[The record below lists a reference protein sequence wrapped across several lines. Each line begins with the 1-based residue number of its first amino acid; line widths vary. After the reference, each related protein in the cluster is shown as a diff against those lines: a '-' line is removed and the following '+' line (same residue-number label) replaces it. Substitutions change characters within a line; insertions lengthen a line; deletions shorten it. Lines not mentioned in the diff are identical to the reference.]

1 MGGERGPQVQ
11 LKGSGMC
18 ALFGKPYQDVYLS
31 FVSGLLDFS
40 LTWVFDNI
48 DNIAQVLT
56 VFELVNFVF
65 TIYHVFFLFGS
76 FNGEYCTGAIT
87 VFKLK
92 NLVFTIHQYFFF

>member
-56 VFELVNFVF
+56 VFEPVNFVF
-65 TIYHVFFLFGS
+65 TIYHVFF
-76 FNGEYCTGAIT
+76 Y
-87 VFKLK
+87 
-92 NLVFTIHQYFFF
+92 LVLLMENIAQVLSLSLSSKI